1 MTTADAS
8 PVVIRISPMAHFAP
22 AFLAVAM
29 LTLVPI
35 LGGAGLALLVI
46 PVLASVAIERL
57 RTTADAEAVTARGL
71 LASRTVPWT
80 EMDGLRFSRGG
91 WARACL
97 RGGDEVTLPAVTFAT
112 VPRLTAASGGRVP
125 NPYG

>member
-1 MTTADAS
+1 MSTADAP

-22 AFLAVAM
+22 GFLALAM
-29 LTLVPI
+29 LTLFPI
-35 LGGAGLALLVI
+35 VGGAGLTLLVI

-97 RGGDEVTLPAVTFAT
+97 HGGGEVTLPAVTFAT